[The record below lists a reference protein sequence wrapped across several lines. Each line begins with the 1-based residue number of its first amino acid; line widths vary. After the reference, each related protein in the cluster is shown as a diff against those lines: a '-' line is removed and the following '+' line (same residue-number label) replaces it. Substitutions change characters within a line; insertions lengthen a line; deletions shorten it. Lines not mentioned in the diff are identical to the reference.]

1 MIKLDN
7 KVALITGSSDGIGA
21 ATALLFSSLGAKIA
35 IVGRDATKLNKVAEA
50 CTANSPQGYKP
61 VVIKADFESDDE
73 VKRTFEET
81 IAAYKQLDILV
92 NNAGI
97 VAKKPFGDP
106 DALADYDRV
115 MQVNVRAVIRL
126 TELAKSHLIA
136 AKGAIVNVSS
146 IAALRSTPSFWSYC
160 MSKAALDMF
169 TKSMATLLA
178 PNVRV
183 NSVNPGPV
191 RTNILSSI
199 MPGNIWDEMAKLQP
213 LQRVGDP
220 SDIANT
226 IAFLA
231 SDASRNMTGSIV
243 VSDSGS
249 LVADPHKEFA
259 EAALKNV

>member
-1 MIKLDN
+1 
-7 KVALITGSSDGIGA
+7 
-21 ATALLFSSLGAKIA
+21 
-35 IVGRDATKLNKVAEA
+35 
-50 CTANSPQGYKP
+50 
-61 VVIKADFESDDE
+61 
-73 VKRTFEET
+73 
-81 IAAYKQLDILV
+81 
-92 NNAGI
+92 
-97 VAKKPFGDP
+97 
-106 DALADYDRV
+106 
-115 MQVNVRAVIRL
+115 
-126 TELAKSHLIA
+126 
-136 AKGAIVNVSS
+136 
-146 IAALRSTPSFWSYC
+146 
-160 MSKAALDMF
+160 MF